1 MKTATSTDV
10 KNHFGEY
17 LEISITEPI
26 VIQKTGRSVA
36 VIMSISDYE
45 RLKAL
50 EDKYW
55 ANQADQA
62 EKKGY
67 LGRKDSLQFL
77 KSK

>member
-1 MKTATSTDV
+1 MKIATSTDI

-17 LEISITEPI
+17 LETSITEPI
-26 VIQKTGRSVA
+26 VIQKTGRPLA
-36 VIMSISDYE
+36 VMISISDYK
-45 RLKAL
+45 RLTAL

-55 ANQADQA
+55 AEQAEQA

-67 LGRKDSLQFL
+67 IDHKESLQFL